1 MDIKN
6 SFKGLRSKDTD
17 VKAKSWAIYVWLMVI
32 LMSAIDFF
40 VNPNIN
46 KFFESLAMGIFG
58 GALFAILPY
67 MFIKLI
73 KSEKKN
79 FFFVLI
85 SILIFLFF
93 ISYQANNKIAT
104 REENQEI
111 KRVAECYKNLPSS
124 SRVDIDCSG
133 TKTYPDGSKYV
144 GEWKNNS
151 YHGNGTSTYPDGSGY
166 VGEWKNHVPHGQG
179 TETLP
184 DGSKYVG
191 KFRDGSMHGYGK
203 FSVDGEVRYVGEW
216 KNNKYHG
223 NGTKT
228 YPDGSKYVGEFEND
242 KPHGKGTITAPGGN
256 KYIGQWKNNK
266 YHGNGTFTNANG
278 TKYVGEFKNGK
289 PHGNGTQNSSNGTK
303 YVGEFKNGKPHGNGT
318 MNFSDGKKYVGKFK
332 DGKFLGDDKA
342 RGGWTKKNIKA
353 WEEVYISAYIEN
365 QKKSDYNKKISL
377 NGQKEFCY
385 CMSDFIMNR
394 VSVSEVNNEKRKYEV
409 TEAGG
414 NYCAEKLIKKSL
426 EAF

>member
-6 SFKGLRSKDTD
+6 SFKGLRSKDIN

-32 LMSAIDFF
+32 LMSAIDFL

-46 KFFESLAMGIFG
+46 QFFESLAMGIFG

-85 SILIFLFF
+85 IILIFLFF

-144 GEWKNNS
+144 G
-151 YHGNGTSTYPDGSGY
+151 
-166 VGEWKNHVPHGQG
+166 
-179 TETLP
+179 
-184 DGSKYVG
+184 
-191 KFRDGSMHGYGK
+191 
-203 FSVDGEVRYVGEW
+203 
-216 KNNKYHG
+216 
-223 NGTKT
+223 
-228 YPDGSKYVGEFEND
+228 
-242 KPHGKGTITAPGGN
+242 
-256 KYIGQWKNNK
+256 
-266 YHGNGTFTNANG
+266 
-278 TKYVGEFKNGK
+278 
-289 PHGNGTQNSSNGTK
+289 
-303 YVGEFKNGKPHGNGT
+303 
-318 MNFSDGKKYVGKFK
+318 KFK

-353 WEEVYISAYIEN
+353 WEEVYISACIEN

-426 EAF
+426 EAY